1 MTLWIHFLSYLVHV
15 IQYCCVVQYQQRIR
29 SSSTMRLRAWSWTR
43 IDGRNV
49 LALPTR
55 DEIHL
60 YDSDDFHLLDAI
72 APSGHDSAVAFV
84 RWSAFHGRLASLS
97 ESRLI
102 VHAPQRVSSYNDND
116 AMSVRF
122 EPLCC
127 LQVQD
132 HAILQSIKGL
142 AFSRCANFL
151 MVCGPAGI
159 GIIDVRAQQLMIKPA
174 EATSVNDLLLC
185 IAWQAL
191 DEPASDV
198 AKFSPCSLVFGSL
211 QVGKTALKV
220 WRMKRGSTIGTIPA
234 VRTLGCTESLVH
246 NDPIVYFSWKPATT
260 QLHTAG
266 AFDGLSKA
274 RWFEP
279 KRILLTCA
287 ANRVVQFWTES
298 DIENGACFVKTLRF
312 EPSDPISNFRWVLSK
327 NRNISEEK
335 FDLPEES
342 EATQTDWISGVDH
355 DGVLRLWQ
363 VTGILSSTAATIE
376 ETSVRIKVNGYDNA
390 EATFPTKHVVPLEEI
405 SVMAYFSQNYFGLP
419 SKMDIVL
426 QRADSIVLSYHVS
439 LGKKSHETRIRKKN
453 WYRSHAGSIC
463 SMAAHPSL
471 PLLASVD
478 AKNTEDGATSYEIL
492 ISWLSSAAFSV
503 ESRLVPSGVLSCDQ
517 DNGDVL
523 CVQWVPTL
531 HFDAIPLLLVAYTSG
546 VIDVYGRT
554 MNAVGVVTSP
564 KMRVHSPPSSYVRSP
579 SMSPWTYFDYTTGAS
594 GVEYEISLHKHP
606 ALGIGLSL
614 AKKANKLFVSHV
626 DNEIH
631 TSGPNHKVCLGD
643 ELLAINNKNVLGKE
657 PADISDLVQ
666 EFPVNELVVLRLRG
680 NSNQPRGMHKMPEL
694 SLNGSVPLSSRT
706 SQATSPP
713 SSVSSTSNNPDEI
726 EHSIEHYSSELRSSF
741 MSSIHSDVDSH
752 EKVVHA
758 GSIST
763 YGGWSPLQSFQVA
776 KKLSL
781 VCVCPVYA
789 DDGEYVPDTVV
800 IFGVLSHPGSLCA
813 WKGVHTMPDHSFE
826 VSMLEIKDS
835 ALSRKSNI
843 TSIAGERDYRQ
854 RAFSS
859 KRQLSHEALNSLIFI
874 GDSRGSVEHWR
885 CHIDGDSIQF
895 TMMSTCHVSDS
906 PVDNPNGR
914 LPLATPFNSR
924 QFFRRGYMVQN
935 TSNIN
940 GIGTHEVMKKAN
952 GVYHI
957 EVDDPN
963 RIAVIDA
970 SRCDKLYIFEGE
982 SGLGMLRLE
991 ATISSEGRGNIL
1003 AFCWCNAHVEFNV
1016 DALAVNYSSG
1026 IVIYQYDMNY
1036 HCWTQIGDDIP
1047 TTLAIFDCTR
1057 DASALM
1063 IGGGHVTDGL
1073 QAAQKQMYSSNEMPV
1088 IIGKWDEPGKLLQ
1101 NAMDWKAAESPQKLP
1116 VWHPYVI
1123 LTTLFGMHA
1132 RVGVKDTYMASDK
1145 PSFEFSR
1152 AFKDAV
1158 QMLKLLANV
1167 LEDDTS
1173 AELSARN
1180 GVLAYTV
1187 PKAPSP
1193 NTETPAPF
1201 LGRIGRRESVGRY
1214 STSVH
1219 QNAQLNKAENLFNGS
1234 IHSSRAFEETTMEKP
1249 PSVQDIMSQNKLSM
1263 IEARTIQ
1270 DCIDCILVK
1279 NDRKHGRNAFLLLGS
1294 FDREHLL
1301 ELKAILHYVD
1311 AIQSLGFDLDTSA
1324 ADLGAKRY
1332 FSMVLFSKSLKFVLS
1347 SYNQG
1352 NEEPEHGLDF
1362 LKADQ
1367 KLSETP
1373 SSGILWAL
1381 HSYATQFLI
1390 EHVVQQHATW
1400 DEMKPMWLGLW
1411 IKDAKDLRNIIER

>member
-1 MTLWIHFLSYLVHV
+1 
-15 IQYCCVVQYQQRIR
+15 
-29 SSSTMRLRAWSWTR
+29 MRLRAWSWTR

-97 ESRLI
+97 ESQLI
-102 VHAPQRVSSYNDND
+102 VHAPQRASSFSDGD
-116 AMSVRF
+116 TMHVRF

-132 HAILQSIKGL
+132 HAILRAVKGL

-151 MVCGPAGI
+151 MVSGPAGI
-159 GIIDVRAQQLMIKPA
+159 GIIDVRAQQVKTIKTEEAVSA
-174 EATSVNDLLLC
+174 ELSC

-211 QVGKTALKV
+211 QVGETALKV
-220 WRMKRGSTIGTIPA
+220 WRMKRGSIIGSIPA
-234 VRTLGCTESLVH
+234 VRTLGRTELLMH
-246 NDPIVYFSWKPATT
+246 ENPIVYFSWKPATT

-266 AFDGLSKA
+266 AFDGLGKA

-279 KRILLTCA
+279 KRILLTCT

-298 DIENGACFVKTLRF
+298 DVEHVTCFVKTLRF
-312 EPSDPISNFRWVLSK
+312 EPTDLISNFRWVLSK

-335 FDLPEES
+335 FDLPEEN
-342 EATQTDWISGVDH
+342 EAAQTDWISGVDR

-363 VTGILSSTAATIE
+363 VTGILSTAAAAIQ
-376 ETSVRIKVNGYDNA
+376 ETTVRIKVNGHDNA
-390 EATFPTKHVVPLEEI
+390 EATFPTKQVVPLEEI

-439 LGKKSHETRIRKKN
+439 LGKKSHQTRIRKKN

-478 AKNTEDGATSYEIL
+478 AKTTEDGATAYEIL
-492 ISWLSSAAFSV
+492 IFWLSSAAFSV

-554 MNAVGVVTSP
+554 MNAVGVVMSP

-579 SMSPWTYFDYTTGAS
+579 SISPWTYFDYTTGAS
-594 GVEYEISLHKHP
+594 GIEYEISLHKHP
-606 ALGIGLSL
+606 ALGIGLTLS
-614 AKKANKLFVSHV
+614 KKDNKLLVSQV
-626 DNEIH
+626 DYEVH
-631 TSGPNHKVCLGD
+631 TPGPNHKVYLGD
-643 ELLAINNKNVLGKE
+643 ELLAISNDSVLGKE
-657 PADISDLVQ
+657 PADVSTLVDGIAAK
-666 EFPVNELVVLRLRG
+666 ELVVLRFRG
-680 NSNQPRGMHKMPEL
+680 NLKRSRGPHKMPEL
-694 SLNGSVPLSSRT
+694 NLTESVPLSSRT
-706 SQATSPP
+706 SQATTPP

-741 MSSIHSDVDSH
+741 MSSFHSDVNSR

-758 GSIST
+758 GSVST

-776 KKLSL
+776 QKLSL

-789 DDGEYVPDTVV
+789 DDGEYIPDTVV
-800 IFGVLSHPGSLCA
+800 IFGVLSLPGSLCA

-826 VSMLEIKDS
+826 VSMLEIQDS
-835 ALSRKSNI
+835 AVFRKCNI

-874 GDSRGSVEHWR
+874 GDSQGSVEHWR
-885 CHIDGDSIQF
+885 CHVDGDSIQF

-906 PVDNPNGR
+906 PVDNPNGGT
-914 LPLATPFNSR
+914 PLDTPVDSH

-935 TSNIN
+935 ASTSNGIN
-940 GIGTHEVMKKAN
+940 GIHGATKKTN
-952 GVYHI
+952 GVHHI

-970 SRCDKLYIFEGE
+970 SRSDTLYIFEGE

-991 ATISSEGRGNIL
+991 ATIASEGRGNIL

-1016 DALAVNYSSG
+1016 DALAVNYASG
-1026 IVIYQYDMNY
+1026 IVIYQYDMIS
-1036 HCWTQIGDDIP
+1036 HRWTQIGDDIS

-1063 IGGGHVTDGL
+1063 IGGGHLNDG
-1073 QAAQKQMYSSNEMPV
+1073 AAQKQMYSSNEMPV

-1132 RVGVKDTYMASDK
+1132 RVGVKDTYLASDK

-1180 GVLAYTV
+1180 GVLAYTM
-1187 PKAPSP
+1187 PKALSP
-1193 NTETPAPF
+1193 NSEVPTPF
-1201 LGRIGRRESVGRY
+1201 LGRIGKRESVGRY

-1234 IHSSRAFEETTMEKP
+1234 IHRSRVFEEPIVEKT
-1249 PSVQDIMSQNKLSM
+1249 PSVQDIMSQNKLSVE
-1263 IEARTIQ
+1263 EARTIQ
-1270 DCIDCILVK
+1270 ECIDCILVK

-1301 ELKAILHYVD
+1301 ELKAILNYVD
-1311 AIQSLGFDLDTSA
+1311 LIQSLGFDLDTSA

-1332 FSMVLFSKSLKFVLS
+1332 FSMVMFAKSLKSVLLS
-1347 SYNQG
+1347 HNKDS
-1352 NEEPEHGLDF
+1352 EERDCSLNSLKDEH
-1362 LKADQ
+1362 

-1381 HSYATQFLI
+1381 HSDATQFLI
-1390 EHVVQQHATW
+1390 EHIVQQYATW
-1400 DEMKPMWLGLW
+1400 DELKPMWLGLW
-1411 IKDAKDLRNIIER
+1411 VKDAKDLRNIIER